1 MKFSFIK
8 CAGALLAGA
17 LLAVACSKD
26 YEADI
31 KRIEEKVNNITAS
44 YNAEVPNLKQ
54 QTEALQTLL
63 NQYNGELG
71 KLKETV
77 EANKAA
83 QDQQYAE
90 LLQKYNDLDK
100 ALKDYATKAELQQA
114 IKECTDAFKQADK
127 ELGERIDALTTQIDN
142 KLAEFE
148 GKIPGLVQPYL
159 DALKVELQGK
169 LDDLAKRVDANESAI
184 KTLNEVTI
192 PGIQALV
199 AANKEILD
207 NHIEDYNTFK
217 KQTNEAIQLINDALT
232 EIRGILDTKVDK
244 EAFEEYKKTVATLI
258 AGLDSRV
265 AANEKDIEAI
275 MDVLNG
281 VDKDNAIWNEI
292 AKKVNQEDF
301 NTFQADVIGRFVA
314 DELLIKANAT
324 AIAALEAKVDSL
336 DKALNATI
344 EAAKADA
351 IAAANEYTDGKIG
364 ALELKMR
371 QELADSLVDIAARI
385 TAAYEKADKDL
396 YEKITAE
403 YEAADAILRSDID
416 NLSDR
421 LDEAFKQISD
431 LSDAFDLLKAEFE
444 ALRDDLCSRMA
455 VLEKQMD
462 EILGRIQSVQF
473 VPEYSDGKLNLN
485 ILPFYDD
492 WGDFMAILP
501 VASEVTYK
509 INPGDVFESAEQIQE
524 AIDAN
529 VLDLNFDVVY
539 VKTRASASWADGP
552 DVAIDKVI
560 NYDPKTGFLTLNVVA
575 NPQMLSEYLGLDV
588 LYGDPEPY
596 YVSVDDFMPSSFD
609 EDYGY
614 YSTGLLDIMQYYN
627 GYLGDFTVPVYD
639 LYELEDYDYYKSF
652 AENYAISLEIRRESP
667 KAEEEVESNAINED
681 EEEGDEYEYNPNG
694 KFDADQ
700 KQAIDGKLN
709 NIASP
714 YVVFYPNVIGLLQM
728 PFDAYRPTGKTETIL
743 DVNGKPTEVAALEHF
758 PEETLT
764 LPYSATAEY
773 PAYEKNA
780 DGKYEPYYYRTPL
793 ENMVPAYEYCDI
805 DGEILF
811 AVTYEDAL
819 KLGMVVPAL
828 LLRDQVA
835 TRYYDENGRTV
846 DYTWFKGTYNDDNWG
861 ITWTLVDDDM
871 TDDRLVTKGKKYFM
885 APYEEVTLADE
896 STKVAQ
902 DVYAT
907 VMMDANT
914 KANVRR
920 HAIGW
925 IVSSRYYVDIA
936 GFGNEE
942 FGYEEDGY
950 NEDVRYA
957 WYPGNVEI
965 VKPNLDVEATAEIK
979 WNYVEDAAEDHNR
992 AFGEDAD
999 TEYDR
1004 ALVTITFTDL
1014 EFVDKEE
1021 PIKVL
1026 EYLDA
1031 AFNLTLKDFS
1041 VADGDNFKIEAA
1053 KEGTAQFA
1061 EDDAEYVAYDPE
1073 NNPEILA
1080 VWLVDENG
1088 KKVTDAA
1095 KAKGLAFDINNF
1107 EWDKHYDYAA
1117 TFETDYL
1124 DINFKLELTTVD
1136 RKHDPIVIALADHY
1150 FDVNGEEFV
1159 DGLYSYAESQ
1169 DKDKVDF
1176 AKGMMNGFINL
1187 GILTKDQIKNLNDL
1201 SASATE
1207 ADIIAAFYAMESVDP
1222 AIKYAEDVEENWIDY
1237 CNYEI
1242 ADNGAITF
1250 NEEEITVNANWTA
1263 AQLHEFATAD
1273 GSTVYQKI
1281 TEDGDLVIDIIT
1293 YVGQMVEFRWKVG
1306 YDVPHYD
1313 FVHQANYTYYDAD
1326 KKFYWA
1332 QASPDYQNT
1341 FGSDAVHKLGH
1352 YDVMK
1357 MDVYANCFN
1366 VINAEGQI
1374 LDRDFFEEDDRFF
1387 NDDAICI
1394 LFRYAKDNA
1403 NGVYSLDQAT
1413 MDEALEADDKMNVG
1427 IEYVNGEGE
1436 TVSIAKYGDL
1446 WVDTTTFYYSSVR
1459 EQFKMKGFL
1468 AVMSDGVRF
1477 DIPTSFET
1485 AGTIV
1490 SEPTDAVKKT
1500 LDIMGVEINGEVPY
1514 DEFELRQYVPF
1525 EFPDELDPLYI
1536 NLTQE
1541 HRPYTVNLYQSLHFN
1556 DIRPDVG
1563 TKVINYEMLGWVVVN
1578 DELTWDWVIGNG
1590 GIDTPSAE
1598 SNGFQYAP
1606 GNGEEPGHYETYWV
1620 PDNPFFWNPMMPWI
1634 NGHQED
1640 VWIVNPDYIADETVT
1655 SRTAYDIKDTF
1666 VMDPTNVPVDLRRR
1680 ITIDEEAHTFT
1691 YDYDS
1696 QVLFSGEKGV
1706 DVSYVLYTRW
1716 MRPHTFD
1723 FEVVI
1728 RGLDVQGE

>member
-63 NQYNGELG
+63 NQYNGDLG

-148 GKIPGLVQPYL
+148 GKLPGLVQPYL

-232 EIRGILDTKVDK
+232 EIRGILDTKVDN

-351 IAAANEYTDGKIG
+351 IAAANEYTDGKIS

-371 QELADSLVDIAARI
+371 QELADSLVDVAARI
-385 TAAYEKADKDL
+385 TAAYEKADQAL

-416 NLSDR
+416 DLSDR

-431 LSDAFDLLKAEFE
+431 LSDAFDVLKAEFE

-492 WGDFMAILP
+492 WFDFMAILP

-575 NPQMLSEYLGLDV
+575 NPQMLSDYLGLDV

-614 YSTGLLDIMQYYN
+614 YSTGLLDALQYYN
-627 GYLGDFTVPVYD
+627 GYLGDFKVPVYD

-714 YVVFYPNVIGLLQM
+714 YVVFYPNVIGSLVM
-728 PFDAYRPTGKTETIL
+728 PSDAYKRTGETETIP
-743 DVNGKPTEVAALEHF
+743 DVNGKPTEVDALEIY
-758 PEETLT
+758 EETTLY

-793 ENMVPAYEYCDI
+793 DGMVPAYEYYDT
-805 DGEILF
+805 DGYLLF

-828 LLRDQVA
+828 TLRDQVT
-835 TRYYDENGRTV
+835 TRYTDENGRTV
-846 DYTWFKGTYNDDNWG
+846 DYTWFKGTYNDDDWG
-861 ITWTLVDDDM
+861 VTWTLVDDDM

-885 APYEEVTLADE
+885 APYEEVTLADG
-896 STKVAQ
+896 STKVVE

-907 VMMDANT
+907 TMMDANT

-920 HAIGW
+920 NAIDW
-925 IVSSRYYVDIA
+925 TVRSRYYVDIA
-936 GFGNEE
+936 GFGNEYYE
-942 FGYEEDGY
+942 FNEGGY
-950 NEDVRYA
+950 NEDIRYN
-957 WYPGNVEI
+957 YYDGYVVI
-965 VKPNLDVEATAEIK
+965 VKPNLDVEGTATIK

-1004 ALVTITFTDL
+1004 ALVTINFTDL

-1026 EYLDA
+1026 EYLDE
-1031 AFNLTLKDFS
+1031 AFNLALKDFS
-1041 VADGDNFKIEAA
+1041 VADGDNWKIEAA

-1061 EDDAEYVAYDPE
+1061 EDDAEFVAYNAE
-1073 NNPEILA
+1073 ENPEILA

-1088 KKVTDAA
+1088 KKVTDAS

-1124 DINFKLELTTVD
+1124 DINFKLELTTID

-1150 FDVNGEEFV
+1150 FDVNGEEFE

-1250 NEEEITVNANWTA
+1250 DEDEITVNANWTA
-1263 AQLHEFATAD
+1263 AQLHSFATAD

-1293 YVGQMVEFRWKVG
+1293 YVGQMVEFRWNVG

-1403 NGVYSLDQAT
+1403 NGVYSLDEET
-1413 MDEALEADDKMNVG
+1413 MAEELEKDDKMNVG

>member
-44 YNAEVPNLKQ
+44 YNAEVPNLQQ

-83 QDQQYAE
+83 QDKQYAE

-148 GKIPGLVQPYL
+148 GKLPGLVQPYL

-207 NHIEDYNTFK
+207 NHIEDYTTFK

-244 EAFEEYKKTVATLI
+244 AAFEEYKETVATLI

-275 MDVLNG
+275 KNVLNG

-292 AKKVNQEDF
+292 AKKANQEDF
-301 NTFQADVIGRFVA
+301 NTFQADVLGRFVA
-314 DELLIKANAT
+314 DEILIKANAT
-324 AIAALEAKVDSL
+324 AIAALDAKVDSL

-344 EAAKADA
+344 QDA
-351 IAAANEYTDGKIG
+351 
-364 ALELKMR
+364 R
-371 QELADSLVDIAARI
+371 QEFKDSLVDIAARI
-385 TAAYEKADKDL
+385 KAAYEKADQEQ

-431 LSDAFDLLKAEFE
+431 LSDAFDVLKAEFE

-492 WGDFMAILP
+492 WFDFMAILP

-575 NPQMLSEYLGLDV
+575 NPQMLSDYLGLDV

-614 YSTGLLDIMQYYN
+614 YSTGLLDVLQYYN

-714 YVVFYPNVIGLLQM
+714 YVVFYPNVIGYLAM
-728 PFDAYRPTGKTETIL
+728 PSDAYKRTGETETIL
-743 DVNGKPTEVAALEHF
+743 DVNGKPTEVDALEIY
-758 PEETLT
+758 EETTLY

-793 ENMVPAYEYCDI
+793 DGMIPAYEYYDT
-805 DGEILF
+805 DGYLLF

-828 LLRDQVA
+828 TLRDQVT
-835 TRYYDENGRTV
+835 TRYADENGRTV
-846 DYTWFKGTYNDDNWG
+846 DYTWYKGTYNEDDWG
-861 ITWTLVDDDM
+861 VTWTLVDDDM

-885 APYEEVTLADE
+885 APYEEVTLADG
-896 STKVAQ
+896 STKVVE

-907 VMMDANT
+907 TMMDANT

-920 HAIGW
+920 NAIDW
-925 IVSSRYYVDIA
+925 TVRSRYYVDIA
-936 GFGNEE
+936 GFGNEYYE
-942 FGYEEDGY
+942 FNEGGY
-950 NEDVRYA
+950 NEDIRYN
-957 WYPGNVEI
+957 YYDGYVVI
-965 VKPNLDVEATAEIK
+965 VKPNLDVEGTAEIK
-979 WNYVEDAAEDHNR
+979 WVYAEDAEEDHNR
-992 AFGEDAD
+992 AFEDGEDVA
-999 TEYDR
+999 YDR
-1004 ALVTITFTDL
+1004 ALVTINFTDL

-1021 PIKVL
+1021 PIDVL

-1031 AFNLTLKDFS
+1031 AFNLKLKDFS

-1053 KEGTAQFA
+1053 KEGTAMFA
-1061 EDDAEYVAYDPE
+1061 EGDDTPAAYDAEDPQ
-1073 NNPEILA
+1073 ILA
-1080 VWLVDENG
+1080 VWLVDKDG

-1095 KAKGLAFDINNF
+1095 KAVGLAFDIDNF
-1107 EWDKHYDYAA
+1107 EWDKVYTYLA

-1124 DINFKLELTTVD
+1124 DINFKLELTTID
-1136 RKHDPIVIALADHY
+1136 RKHDPIVITLADHY
-1150 FDVNGEEFV
+1150 FDINGDEFV
-1159 DGLYSYAESQ
+1159 DNVYSYAETQ

-1176 AKGMMNGFINL
+1176 AEGMMNGFINL
-1187 GILTKDQIKNLNDL
+1187 GILTKSQIKSLTGCDDNKIVD
-1201 SASATE
+1201 
-1207 ADIIAAFYAMESVDP
+1207 AFYGMETADP
-1222 AIKYAEDVEENWIDY
+1222 AVVYAENAQEDWIDY
-1237 CNYEI
+1237 CGYEI
-1242 ADNGAITF
+1242 APVGAITF
-1250 NEEEITVNANWTA
+1250 NEEEITVNADWSA
-1263 AQLHEFATAD
+1263 AQLHELATAD

-1281 TEDGDLVIDIIT
+1281 TKDGDLVIYLIT
-1293 YVGQMVEFRWKVG
+1293 YVGQLVEFHWNVG

-1341 FGSDAVHKLGH
+1341 FGTDAVHKLGH

-1403 NGVYSLDQAT
+1403 KGVYSLDQAT

-1620 PDNPFFWNPMMPWI
+1620 PNNPFFWNPMTPWI

-1640 VWIVNPDYIADETVT
+1640 VWIVNPNYIADETVT

-1696 QVLFSGEKGV
+1696 QVLFSGEKSV
-1706 DVSYVLYTRW
+1706 DISYELYTRW

>member
-63 NQYNGELG
+63 NQYNGDLG

-77 EANKAA
+77 EANKEA
-83 QDQQYAE
+83 QDLQYAE

-148 GKIPGLVQPYL
+148 GKLPGLVQPYL

-192 PGIQALV
+192 PGIQSLV

-232 EIRGILDTKVDK
+232 EIRGILDTKVDN

-324 AIAALEAKVDSL
+324 AIAALDAKVDSL

-351 IAAANEYTDGKIG
+351 IAAANEYTDGKIS

-371 QELADSLVDIAARI
+371 QELADSLVDVAARI
-385 TAAYEKADKDL
+385 TAAYEKADQAL

-416 NLSDR
+416 DLSDR

-431 LSDAFDLLKAEFE
+431 LSDAFDQLKADFE
-444 ALRDDLCSRMA
+444 ALRDELCSRMA

-473 VPEYSDGKLNLN
+473 VPEYSDGKLSLNLM
-485 ILPFYDD
+485 PFYND

-575 NPQMLSEYLGLDV
+575 NPQMLSDYLGLDV

-639 LYELEDYDYYKSF
+639 LYELEDYDYYKEY

-714 YVVFYPNVIGLLQM
+714 YVVFYPNVIGMLQM
-728 PFDAYRPTGKTETIL
+728 PFNAYKPTGETETIY
-743 DVNGKPTEVAALEHF
+743 DVNGKPTEVAALELF
-758 PEETLT
+758 PEENLT

-780 DGKYEPYYYRTPL
+780 DGKLEPYYYRTPL
-793 ENMVPAYEYCDI
+793 EGMVPAYEFCDE
-805 DGEILF
+805 DGNVQF

-819 KLGMVVPAL
+819 KLGMVVPSL
-828 LLRDQVA
+828 KLRDQVA
-835 TRYYDENGRTV
+835 TRYYDAEGYLV
-846 DYTWFKGTYNDDNWG
+846 DYTWFKVKYNDEDWG
-861 ITWTLVDDDM
+861 CTWTLVDDDM
-871 TDDRLVTKGKKYFM
+871 TDDRLVTKNKKYFM
-885 APYEEVTLADE
+885 APYEEVTVADE
-896 STKVAQ
+896 TKKVE

-920 HAIGW
+920 NAIGW

-936 GFGNEE
+936 GFGHEDYGFDE
-942 FGYEEDGY
+942 GGYYED
-950 NEDVRYA
+950 ERYA

-965 VKPNLDVEATAEIK
+965 VKPYLDVEGTAEIK
-979 WNYVEDAAEDHNR
+979 WVYAEDALEDHNR
-992 AFGEDAD
+992 AFGEEDAD

-1004 ALVTITFTDL
+1004 ALVTINFTDL

-1021 PIKVL
+1021 PVKVL
-1026 EYLDA
+1026 EYLEA
-1031 AFNLTLKDFS
+1031 AFNLYLKDFS
-1041 VADGDNFKIEAA
+1041 VADGSNFKIKAA

-1061 EDDAEYVAYDPE
+1061 EGDAEPAEYDAE
-1073 NNPEILA
+1073 ANPEILA

-1107 EWDKHYDYAA
+1107 EWAKVYNYLA

-1124 DINFKLELTTVD
+1124 DINFKLELTTID
-1136 RKHDPIVIALADHY
+1136 RKHDPIQITLSDHF
-1150 FDVNGEEFV
+1150 FDVNGAEF
-1159 DGLYSYAESQ
+1159 DGSLYNFAETK
-1169 DKDKVDF
+1169 DKDGVLF
-1176 AKGMMNGFINL
+1176 RQGMMNGFINL
-1187 GILTKDQIKNLNDL
+1187 GILSKKEIKDLAGLGDAATDADYYNAFFGIE
-1201 SASATE
+1201 SAN
-1207 ADIIAAFYAMESVDP
+1207 P
-1222 AIKYAEDVEENWIDY
+1222 ACKYADEVEAGWTEY
-1237 CNYEI
+1237 CNYTFN
-1242 ADNGAITF
+1242 DKRDITF
-1250 NEEEITVNANWTA
+1250 AEDPTTVNANWTA
-1263 AQLHEFATAD
+1263 AQLLAN
-1273 GSTVYQKI
+1273 STNAVEGNVYQKNGSFA
-1281 TEDGDLVIDIIT
+1281 TYVIT
-1293 YVGQMVEFRWKVG
+1293 YVGQMVVFNWNVG

-1341 FGSDAVHKLGH
+1341 FGTDAVHKLGH

-1366 VINAEGQI
+1366 VINDEGQI

-1394 LFRYAKDNA
+1394 LFRYAKDDA

-1427 IEYVNGEGE
+1427 IEYVNGEDK

-1485 AGTIV
+1485 ANTII
-1490 SEPTDAVKKT
+1490 SKPNDAVKKT

-1606 GNGEEPGHYETYWV
+1606 GNGQEPGHYETYWV
-1620 PDNPFFWNPMMPWI
+1620 PNNPFFWNPMTPWI

-1696 QVLFSGEKGV
+1696 QVLFSGEKSV
-1706 DVSYVLYTRW
+1706 DISYELYTRW